1 MNKKKRDE
9 VICDVVERL
18 GVLST
23 SDAGWTKEL
32 NRVSWNGGDPEFDIR
47 TWSPDREKFTRGITL
62 NEEEAKNLL
71 IELDNYFKDSDEE

>member
-1 MNKKKRDE
+1 MNKKKREE

-18 GVLST
+18 CVLSA

-32 NRVSWNGGDPEFDIR
+32 NRISWNGGDPKFDIR

-71 IELDNYFKDSDEE
+71 VELGNYFKDSDEE